1 MQKKE
6 CALSSIVK
14 ILFFLVLLSSCG
26 GGGDNLDVPDDIIT
40 RDSMVSALV
49 DMHLIEGAKVGQKVM
64 GDTVKINTYYAKM
77 YTKYG
82 VTKEQ
87 YQKSFNFYSEHPEA
101 MNKMYQEVIERLNKI
116 QQEPPRTPLV
126 EKTDTISD
134 TPPDT
139 VPLGKKFME
148 SVKTRLDSSKKQNED

>member
-1 MQKKE
+1 MTAKKE

-14 ILFFLVLLSSCG
+14 ILCFIILLSSCDG
-26 GGGDNLDVPDDIIT
+26 SGDNLDVPKDIIP

-49 DMHLIEGAKVGQKVM
+49 DMHLIEGAKVGQKIM
-64 GDTVKINTYYAKM
+64 GDTVKISTYYAKM
-77 YTKYG
+77 YEKYG
-82 VTKEQ
+82 VTKKQFE
-87 YQKSFNFYSEHPEA
+87 KSFQFYSEHPDA

-139 VPLGKKFME
+139 VPVGKPFMQ
-148 SVKTRLDSSKKQNED
+148 SLKTRLDSNNK

>member
-1 MQKKE
+1 M
-6 CALSSIVK
+6 SSIVK
-14 ILFFLVLLSSCG
+14 ILCFLVLLSSCA
-26 GGGDNLDVPDDIIT
+26 GGGDNLRVPKDIMP

-64 GDTVKINTYYAKM
+64 GDTVKLNTYYAKL
-77 YTKYG
+77 YQKYG
-82 VTKEQ
+82 VTKKQ
-87 YQKSFNFYSEHPEA
+87 YEKSFNFYSEHPET

-126 EKTDTISD
+126 EKTDVTEDTISD

-148 SVKTRLDSSKKQNED
+148 SLKTRLDSGKLKDSTN